1 MQRDGDDMIFASGH
15 SIFWRLTDET
25 GEGSDVVSIV
35 LSNQSRLEIAEVEIE
50 TDIISPPHQSSQ
62 PDQPVDIE
70 WNKSDLDLFLTLL
83 RNTLGENDAEEYEQI
98 ELDLTDESVLRIMH
112 IVAAARFAT
121 PYPAEG
127 VIKRSATVFGGSA
140 EYKVGERVSLD
151 TIDGFKPAVIVSL
164 DDDISCVLL
173 DQITAPSGDNIQLDR
188 HDLVVVE
195 KEWIL
200 PGSLTTTQPGATD
213 IIH

>member
-1 MQRDGDDMIFASGH
+1 MIFASGH

-35 LSNQSRLEIAEVEIE
+35 LSNQSRREVSEVEIE
-50 TDIISPPHQSSQ
+50 TDIISPPHQSMQ
-62 PDQPVDIE
+62 PDYPVDIE

-83 RNTLGENDAEEYEQI
+83 RNTLGEKDVTEEYEQI

-121 PYPAEG
+121 PYQADG
-127 VIKRSATVFGGSA
+127 VVTRSQAVFGDVV
-140 EYKVGERVSLD
+140 EFKVGERVSLD

-164 DDDISCVLL
+164 DDAISCVLL
-173 DQITAPSGDNIQLDR
+173 EQITAPSGDNIQLDR

-200 PGSLTTTQPGATD
+200 PGSLTTIQPGTTD
-213 IIH
+213 AIH

>member
-1 MQRDGDDMIFASGH
+1 MIFASGH

-35 LSNQSRLEIAEVEIE
+35 LSNQSRREIAEVEIE
-50 TDIISPPHQSSQ
+50 TDIISPPHKSVQ

-70 WNKSDLDLFLTLL
+70 WNNSDLDLFITLL
-83 RNTLGENDAEEYEQI
+83 RNTLGENDSSEEYEQI

-121 PYPAEG
+121 PYPADG
-127 VIKRSATVFGGSA
+127 VIKRSHATFGGSA
-140 EYKVGERVSLD
+140 EIKVGERVSLD

-164 DDDISCVLL
+164 DEDISCVLL

-195 KEWIL
+195 KEWVL
-200 PGSLTTTQPGATD
+200 PGSLTTTQPSFADT
-213 IIH
+213 IH

>member
-1 MQRDGDDMIFASGH
+1 MIFASGH

-35 LSNQSRLEIAEVEIE
+35 LSNQSRREVAEVEIE
-50 TDIISPPHQSSQ
+50 TDIISPPHQSSE
-62 PDQPVDIE
+62 PDTPIDIE
-70 WNKSDLDLFLTLL
+70 WTKSDLDLFLTLL
-83 RNTLGENDAEEYEQI
+83 RNTLGEKDNAEEYEQI

-121 PYPAEG
+121 PYAADG
-127 VIKRSATVFGGSA
+127 VVKRSEAVYGGVV
-140 EYKVGERVSLD
+140 EYKVGERISLD

-164 DDDISCVLL
+164 DEAISCVLL
-173 DQITAPSGDNIQLDR
+173 EQITAPSGDNIQLDR

-195 KEWIL
+195 KEWVL

-213 IIH
+213 TIH